1 MAMHYASIVEA
12 LEEAEGRRSTIN
24 VSKARS
30 GNFPGRHMLLPLAI
44 MHQ

>member
-12 LEEAEGRRSTIN
+12 LEEGRRSTIN